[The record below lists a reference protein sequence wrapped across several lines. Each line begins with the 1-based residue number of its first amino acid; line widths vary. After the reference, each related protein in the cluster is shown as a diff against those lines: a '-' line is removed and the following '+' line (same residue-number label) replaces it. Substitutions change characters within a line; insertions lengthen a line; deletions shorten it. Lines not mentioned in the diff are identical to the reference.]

1 MANKTMMSAFKS
13 VFLACKGNGFK
24 LEDADAKKA
33 LAQLRK
39 QLGFSNEALIFLACT
54 IGLDNDDE
62 MIGMQTLAQYLG
74 LTKMDILEHSEDVT
88 VLDERGYIVN
98 EGYNQVSVT
107 CTALDDLMHNRP
119 YTKLDTTTWPADAVV
134 KELRTNINRGDR
146 TSGFHRWEV
155 MMNGN
160 KFIDEV
166 DELAKDLVDDELY
179 FMLYESAPKV
189 MRNILVFCVGSYC
202 FGVDDEDTAM
212 ESGDFFD
219 CLFYRHTALKD
230 SVFETITKL
239 GHPFMKSGYFEYFCE
254 DGIANTNKIIPTEK
268 FVKRFNL
275 KRSVKTKTSFNR
287 ERLLKHSE
295 IAQKELFYDENT
307 ANDVERLTNLL
318 SKEHFSGIQQR
329 LKEANLRNGF
339 AVLLYGA
346 PGTGKTETVLQ
357 LAKATGRDI
366 MQVNYEDLKSKY
378 VGDSEKEVKRLFAE
392 YAEAVEGSE
401 HAPILL
407 FNEADGLLGKRKQGA
422 ENAVDK
428 MENTVQNIILQ
439 EMEKL
444 NGIMIATTNL
454 TCNFDS
460 AFERRFLY
468 KIKYDKP
475 GQQVRE
481 HIWHS
486 MLGELSDNDVKQL
499 ASEYDFSGGEIEN
512 IARKQKVEYI
522 LSGNSVTLDQIR
534 QFCDR
539 EKIVTESGN
548 HKRVGFC

>member
-1 MANKTMMSAFKS
+1 M
-13 VFLACKGNGFK
+13 
-24 LEDADAKKA
+24 
-33 LAQLRK
+33 
-39 QLGFSNEALIFLACT
+39 
-54 IGLDNDDE
+54 
-62 MIGMQTLAQYLG
+62 
-74 LTKMDILEHSEDVT
+74 
-88 VLDERGYIVN
+88 
-98 EGYNQVSVT
+98 
-107 CTALDDLMHNRP
+107 
-119 YTKLDTTTWPADAVV
+119 
-134 KELRTNINRGDR
+134 
-146 TSGFHRWEV
+146 
-155 MMNGN
+155 
-160 KFIDEV
+160 
-166 DELAKDLVDDELY
+166 
-179 FMLYESAPKV
+179 
-189 MRNILVFCVGSYC
+189 
-202 FGVDDEDTAM
+202 
-212 ESGDFFD
+212 
-219 CLFYRHTALKD
+219 
-230 SVFETITKL
+230 
-239 GHPFMKSGYFEYFCE
+239 
-254 DGIANTNKIIPTEK
+254 
-268 FVKRFNL
+268 
-275 KRSVKTKTSFNR
+275 
-287 ERLLKHSE
+287 
-295 IAQKELFYDENT
+295 FYDENT